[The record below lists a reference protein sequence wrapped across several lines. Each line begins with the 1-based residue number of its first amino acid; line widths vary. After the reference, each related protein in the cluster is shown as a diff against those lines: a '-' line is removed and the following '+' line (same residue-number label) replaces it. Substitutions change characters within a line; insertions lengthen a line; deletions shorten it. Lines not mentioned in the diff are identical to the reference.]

1 MKFVVASLALVCLAN
16 AAPQN
21 QLEAKA
27 QQIGKVALKKGVNQ
41 LQQLINKYGI
51 KGANGQNLNVL
62 QQLNKAQAAAEQE
75 WNSPQVQQAV
85 QEAKAQSGQVDQ
97 ELKNLQA
104 KFQNKNLIQVINTV
118 KAQAAAQIANIPNN
132 DIKAAAQSALN
143 AANQEAKQAFY
154 NSGLGQK
161 SLNQLK
167 NQGQQKLQQV
177 AHQKQLPTNQQQAM
191 QKANQ

>member
-104 KFQNKNLIQVINTV
+104 KFQNKNLIQVINAV
-118 KAQAAAQIANIPNN
+118 KAQAAAQIAKIPNN

-143 AANQEAKQAFY
+143 AANQEAKQAVY
-154 NSGLGQK
+154 NNG
-161 SLNQLK
+161 
-167 NQGQQKLQQV
+167 
-177 AHQKQLPTNQQQAM
+177 P
-191 QKANQ
+191 